1 MICSVLIVI
10 SSVVRALATIG
21 LTIVSFSNLSLARS
35 IRCRTEQREQEM
47 KDLLQAVVLALMLA
61 PHGGESVQSAV
72 IRFKNAYKG
81 KTPII

>member
-81 KTPII
+81 KMPII

>member
-1 MICSVLIVI
+1 MICTVLIVI
-10 SSVVRALATIG
+10 SSVVTALAAIG

>member
-72 IRFKNAYKG
+72 IRFKDAYKG
-81 KTPII
+81 KTPIM

>member
-10 SSVVRALATIG
+10 SSVVTALATIG

-72 IRFKNAYKG
+72 IRFKDAYKG